1 MIIVPNTVISIEHV
15 NTMDNQ
21 RCLRI
26 CSTTLSS
33 SSGAGLDIPALN
45 NLHGRQDSNQQF
57 PGYSVL
63 GRLIGGSVDSQS
75 QKT

>member
-1 MIIVPNTVISIEHV
+1 MLMMILGNAAQ
-15 NTMDNQ
+15 D
-21 RCLRI
+21 
-26 CSTTLSS
+26 SS
-33 SSGAGLDIPALN
+33 ASGAGLDIPALN